1 MHNRLQGVKKLKK
14 RLLDLALVVIS
25 VFIAVLVGF
34 YIVPRDNRQTRE
46 TSMVIQ
52 LRTDLGRNQ
61 RVKDSDLEIV
71 EKGSYG
77 LPKDTI
83 TERSEIVGKYAKTEL
98 PKGIILQSAFFQDD
112 KEPLNAFL
120 YENPELDGISF
131 DTNLTRSVA
140 GIAEKGDYVRAI
152 IYLRPEDRGVDSK
165 VLMLEE
171 LSNLEIISISNS
183 RGKSLDEVD
192 EKLSNDNSI
201 PAVVTVK
208 ANKHQQAL
216 LVKYMN
222 DGILHL
228 SLRPRILADNKT
240 QGSMLEVSEEYS
252 LPVLTTEEKEN
263 KDDTR
268 KGFGIN

>member
-1 MHNRLQGVKKLKK
+1 VKKLKK
-14 RLLDLALVVIS
+14 RLFDLLLVAICI
-25 VFIAVLVGF
+25 FIAVFVGF
-34 YIVPRDNRQTRE
+34 YIVPRDNQNTRE
-46 TSMVIQ
+46 TSMVLQ
-52 LRTDLGRNQ
+52 LRNNIGKNQ
-61 RVKDSDLEIV
+61 MIKDNDIEIV

-77 LPKDTI
+77 LSKDTI
-83 TERSEIVGKYAKTEL
+83 FDKSQIVGKYAKTEL
-98 PKGIILQSAFFQDD
+98 PKGIVVQSSFFQDD

-152 IYLRPEDRGVDSK
+152 IYIRPEDRGVESK

-183 RGKSLDEVD
+183 RGKNLDELD
-192 EKLSNDNSI
+192 EKLNNDNSI

-222 DGILHL
+222 DGIIHL
-228 SLRPRILADNKT
+228 SLRPRILADAKL
-240 QGSMLEVSEEYS
+240 QDSIVVE
-252 LPVLTTEEKEN
+252 TEEKSLPPFPTEEKVN
-263 KDDTR
+263 KDNNR